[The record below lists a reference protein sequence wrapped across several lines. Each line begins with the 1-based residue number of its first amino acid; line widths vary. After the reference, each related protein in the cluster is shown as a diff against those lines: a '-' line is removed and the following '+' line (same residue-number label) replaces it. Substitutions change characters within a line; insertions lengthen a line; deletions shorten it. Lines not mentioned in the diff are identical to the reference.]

1 MATLILCASARADVG
16 IVLDES
22 LDTSV
27 ARITESG
34 HSAVYFSR
42 ICPESPVKLR
52 LCAPGEEGSVMSNY
66 ITLGEDEP
74 FEWNIAPL
82 SVFAY
87 GVAHPED
94 RPLFSS
100 SKVKYMLEERYMEK
114 VIRDYCAGHACQTS
128 KNAEWREMVSA
139 TSERTFYIFIVSTTV
154 QQDLDLVEKFNYS
167 ANVDHFNGFARNCA
181 DFTKHV
187 INSYFPHAAHRDI
200 LNDFGITSP
209 KAIAHSFAN
218 YAHRHPGD
226 DYRVLHF
233 AQLPGTIKRSS
244 ECRNGTEQILRAKKL
259 AAPVA
264 FLAWPALPALPAAAA
279 SYFLIGRFNPERE
292 FEQRATVHES
302 EIALDLKAGKA
313 DDDPSW
319 IGDLQRED
327 AAERAA
333 VVGTPQQWAA
343 YHEAFDSIAD
353 EAVRDRIIPDR
364 KSLQHVF
371 KDFNK
376 EGVSFADE
384 NGGLWLEVKEDGRS
398 STVGISPSNLLAHGS
413 DSRLAYQVIL
423 AHVDAVLKSPA
434 RRRETLP
441 NFKEAWNLLQQARA
455 LTALASK
462 TYRFQR

>member
-1 MATLILCASARADVG
+1 
-16 IVLDES
+16 
-22 LDTSV
+22 
-27 ARITESG
+27 
-34 HSAVYFSR
+34 
-42 ICPESPVKLR
+42 
-52 LCAPGEEGSVMSNY
+52 
-66 ITLGEDEP
+66 
-74 FEWNIAPL
+74 
-82 SVFAY
+82 
-87 GVAHPED
+87 
-94 RPLFSS
+94 
-100 SKVKYMLEERYMEK
+100 
-114 VIRDYCAGHACQTS
+114 
-128 KNAEWREMVSA
+128 
-139 TSERTFYIFIVSTTV
+139 
-154 QQDLDLVEKFNYS
+154 
-167 ANVDHFNGFARNCA
+167 
-181 DFTKHV
+181 
-187 INSYFPHAAHRDI
+187 